1 MTMKLSDYVMEF
13 LAQKGIRH
21 VFMLPGGGCMHL
33 VDSLGRNKALE
44 YVPCLHEQAASIAAE
59 SYAQNTNEIGAAL
72 VTTGPGGT
80 NAVTGLAAAWIDSTP
95 VIFLSGQVKRSDRI
109 GESGV
114 RQMGSQEV
122 DIVPI
127 VTPLTKFA
135 VTVTEPTDIR
145 CVLEKAY
152 HFAVCGR
159 RGPVWV
165 DIPLDVQAAEIEPG
179 ELRGYESEVKPADIS
194 PAAVEQIRALVC
206 AAKRPVL
213 LVGNGVK
220 AAAAEEDLQRLR
232 EKTGIPTLL
241 TWKTIDLLDFSD
253 PQYFGTPGGMGHRY
267 ANFVLQNADVL
278 LVLGSRLDSSL
289 TAWNHKNFAPRAK
302 KIVIDIDP
310 AETDKLDMDIAVRV
324 DGDLAVILP
333 ILAAQDYK
341 MAAELPA
348 WQEYC
353 MRMKAKYPAV
363 TAEMRAE
370 NDYVDAHVFI
380 DELSRQ
386 LTADDV
392 IVPESSGAAGEITYQ
407 ALRVKYGQK
416 VKNAAGLGSMGFG
429 VPYAL
434 GACLANGKR
443 RTVLIDGDG
452 AFQLNIQEL
461 ATIAARKLPIKMFL
475 WMNGGYASIMG
486 TQRNFFDGNYVA
498 SDAESGLAIP
508 DIGALA
514 AAYGFRVFHMDHV
527 QALRS
532 AVAETLAS
540 DGPTLCLVRVSPF
553 ATASPRT
560 KAVQLPNGSM
570 MSKPLED
577 MWPFLP
583 AEEIAENMIAGES
596 SNEL

>member
-13 LAQKGIRH
+13 LAQKGIKY

-33 VDSLGRNKALE
+33 VDSLGRSERPE
-44 YVPCLHEQAASIAAE
+44 YIACLHEQAAAIAAE
-59 SYAQNTNEIGAAL
+59 SYAQNTNEIGAVL

-95 VIFLSGQVKRSDRI
+95 VLFISGQVKRNDRI
-109 GESGV
+109 GTSGV

-122 DIVPI
+122 DIVP
-127 VTPLTKFA
+127 VVRPLTKYA
-135 VTVTEPTDIR
+135 VTVMEPTEIR
-145 CVLEKAY
+145 AVLEKAY
-152 HFAVCGR
+152 YLAMHGR
-159 RGPVWV
+159 RGPVWI
-165 DIPLDVQAAEIEPG
+165 DIPLDVQAAEIEPS
-179 ELRGYESEVKPADIS
+179 ELRNYVPEAETTEIS
-194 PAAVEQIRALVC
+194 ASAIAQIRELIS

-220 AAAAEEDLQRLR
+220 AAGAEGALQRLR
-232 EKTGIPTLL
+232 AKTGIPTLL
-241 TWKTIDLLDFSD
+241 TWKTIDLLDFDD
-253 PQYFGTPGGMGHRY
+253 PQYFGCPGGMGHRY
-267 ANFVLQNADVL
+267 ANYVLQNADLL

-289 TAWNHKNFAPRAK
+289 TAWNHKNFAPYAK

-324 DGDLAVILP
+324 DGDLAAVLP
-333 ILAAQDYK
+333 LLAEQEYE
-341 MAAELPA
+341 MAAELPT
-348 WQEYC
+348 WQAYC
-353 MRMKAKYPAV
+353 ARMKEKYPAI

-370 NDYVDAHVFI
+370 KDYVDAHVFI

-443 RTVLIDGDG
+443 RTILIDGDG

-461 ATIAARKLPIKMFL
+461 ATIAQRRLPIKMFL

-486 TQRNFFDGNYVA
+486 TQRNFFEGRYVA
-498 SDAESGLAIP
+498 ADAKSGLAIP

-514 AAYGFRVFHMDHV
+514 AAYGFRVFPMEH
-527 QALRS
+527 
-532 AVAETLAS
+532 AS
-540 DGPTLCLVRVSPF
+540 DLRTVMAEALAAEGPVLCLVRVSPL

-583 AEEIAENMIAGES
+583 AEEVAENMIARE
-596 SNEL
+596 

>member
-1 MTMKLSDYVMEF
+1 MKLSDYVMAF
-13 LAQKGIRH
+13 LAEKGIRH

-33 VDSLGRNKALE
+33 VDSIGHNGDLE
-44 YVPCLHEQAASIAAE
+44 YIPCLHEQAAAIAAE
-59 SYAQNTNEIGAAL
+59 SYAQNTNEVGAVL

-95 VIFLSGQVKRSDRI
+95 VLFLSGQVKRSDRI

-127 VTPLTKFA
+127 VAPLTKYA
-135 VTVTEPTDIR
+135 VTVMEPTEIR
-145 CVLEKAY
+145 CVLEKAHY
-152 HFAVCGR
+152 LAMHGR
-159 RGPVWV
+159 RGPVWI
-165 DIPLDVQAAEIEPG
+165 DIPLDVQAAEIDPSV
-179 ELRGYESEVKPADIS
+179 LRGYEPPAEEPNV
-194 PAAVEQIRALVC
+194 PASAIIEMRGLME

-220 AAAAEEDLQRLR
+220 AAGAEAALQKLR
-232 EKTGIPTLL
+232 AKTGIPTLL
-241 TWKTIDLLDFSD
+241 TWKSIDLLDFDD
-253 PQYFGTPGGMGHRY
+253 PLYFGTPGGMGHRY
-267 ANFVLQNADVL
+267 ANFVLQNADLL

-289 TAWNHKNFAPRAK
+289 TAWNHQNFAPHAR

-310 AETDKLDMDIAVRV
+310 KETDKLDMDIAVRV
-324 DGDLAVILP
+324 DGSLADVLP
-333 ILAAQDYK
+333 LLAAQDYA
-341 MAAELPA
+341 MHENLPA
-348 WQEYC
+348 WQTYC
-353 MRMKAKYPAV
+353 ARMREKYPAI
-363 TAEMRAE
+363 TEEMRAE
-370 NDYVDAHVFI
+370 SDYVDAHVFI

-386 LTADDV
+386 MTSDDV

-434 GACLANGKR
+434 GACLAHEKR
-443 RTVLIDGDG
+443 RTILIDGDG

-461 ATIAARKLPIKMFL
+461 ATIAQRKLPIKMFL

-498 SDAESGLAIP
+498 ADEASGLAIP
-508 DIGALA
+508 NIGAVA
-514 AAYGFRVFHMDHV
+514 EAYGFRVFHMDHAKDLAGV
-527 QALRS
+527 MAQ
-532 AVAETLAS
+532 TLAS
-540 DGPTLCLVRVSPF
+540 DGPALCLVRVSPF

-583 AEEIAENMIAGES
+583 ADEIAENMIAGRS
-596 SNEL
+596 SHEL

>member
-1 MTMKLSDYVMEF
+1 M
-13 LAQKGIRH
+13 
-21 VFMLPGGGCMHL
+21 
-33 VDSLGRNKALE
+33 
-44 YVPCLHEQAASIAAE
+44 
-59 SYAQNTNEIGAAL
+59 
-72 VTTGPGGT
+72 
-80 NAVTGLAAAWIDSTP
+80 
-95 VIFLSGQVKRSDRI
+95 
-109 GESGV
+109 
-114 RQMGSQEV
+114 
-122 DIVPI
+122 
-127 VTPLTKFA
+127 
-135 VTVTEPTDIR
+135 
-145 CVLEKAY
+145 
-152 HFAVCGR
+152 
-159 RGPVWV
+159 
-165 DIPLDVQAAEIEPG
+165 
-179 ELRGYESEVKPADIS
+179 
-194 PAAVEQIRALVC
+194 
-206 AAKRPVL
+206 
-213 LVGNGVK
+213 
-220 AAAAEEDLQRLR
+220 
-232 EKTGIPTLL
+232 
-241 TWKTIDLLDFSD
+241 
-253 PQYFGTPGGMGHRY
+253 
-267 ANFVLQNADVL
+267 
-278 LVLGSRLDSSL
+278 
-289 TAWNHKNFAPRAK
+289 
-302 KIVIDIDP
+302 
-310 AETDKLDMDIAVRV
+310 
-324 DGDLAVILP
+324 
-333 ILAAQDYK
+333 
-341 MAAELPA
+341 
-348 WQEYC
+348 
-353 MRMKAKYPAV
+353 
-363 TAEMRAE
+363 
-370 NDYVDAHVFI
+370 FI

-434 GACLANGKR
+434 GACLASGKR

-514 AAYGFRVFHMDHV
+514 AAYGFRVFHMDHA

>member
-13 LAQKGIRH
+13 LAKKGIQY

-33 VDSLGRNKALE
+33 VDSLGRCDDLT
-44 YVPCLHEQAASIAAE
+44 YVACLHEQAASIAAE
-59 SYAQNTNEIGAAL
+59 SYAQNSNEIGAVL

-80 NAVTGLAAAWIDSTP
+80 NTVTGLAAAWIDSTP
-95 VIFLSGQVKRSDRI
+95 VLFLSGQVKRSDRI

-135 VTVTEPTDIR
+135 VTVMEPTEIR
-145 CVLEKAY
+145 YVLEKAY
-152 HFAVCGR
+152 HLAMNGR
-159 RGPVWV
+159 RGPVWI
-165 DIPLDVQAAEIEPG
+165 DIPLDVQAAEIDPEKLRAYEP
-179 ELRGYESEVKPADIS
+179 ESETADA
-194 PAAVEQIRALVC
+194 PKAAIDKIRELLS

-220 AAAAEEDLQRLR
+220 AAGAETALQELR
-232 EKTGIPTLL
+232 EKTGVPTLL
-241 TWKTIDLLDFSD
+241 TWKTIDLLDFDD
-253 PQYFGTPGGMGHRY
+253 PLYFGTPGGMGHRY
-267 ANFVLQNADVL
+267 ANFVLQNADL
-278 LVLGSRLDSSL
+278 LVVLGSRLDSSL
-289 TAWNHKNFAPRAK
+289 TAWNHANFAPHAQ

-310 AETDKLDMDIAVRV
+310 AETDKLDMDIAVRI
-324 DGDLAVILP
+324 DGDLAEVLP
-333 ILAAQDYK
+333 LLAQESYE
-341 MAAELPA
+341 MSAELPA
-348 WQEYC
+348 WRAYC
-353 MRMKAKYPAV
+353 ARMKKKYPII
-363 TAEMRAE
+363 TDEMRAE
-370 NDYVDAHVFI
+370 TDFVDAHVFI
-380 DELSRQ
+380 DELSHQ

-392 IVPESSGAAGEITYQ
+392 IVPESSGGAGEITYQ

-461 ATIAARKLPIKMFL
+461 ATIAQHKLPIKIFL

-498 SDAESGLAIP
+498 ADEASGLAIP
-508 DIGALA
+508 NIGAVA
-514 AAYGFRVFHMDHV
+514 EAYGFRVFRMDHAKELAGV
-527 QALRS
+527 MAQ
-532 AVAETLAS
+532 TLAS
-540 DGPTLCLVRVSPF
+540 DGPVLCLVRVSPL

-583 AEEIAENMIAGES
+583 AEEIAENMIAGRLS
-596 SNEL
+596 HEL

>member
-1 MTMKLSDYVMEF
+1 MTMKLSDYAMEF
-13 LAQKGIRH
+13 LAQKSVPC

-33 VDSLGRNKALE
+33 VDSLGRNKDLE
-44 YVPCLHEQAASIAAE
+44 YIPCLHEQAAAIAAE
-59 SYAQNTNEIGAAL
+59 SYAQHTNEIGVVL

-95 VIFLSGQVKRSDRI
+95 VLFLSGQVKRSDRI
-109 GESGV
+109 GTSGV

-127 VTPLTKFA
+127 VRSLTKYA
-135 VTVTEPTDIR
+135 VTVMEPTDIR
-145 CVLEKAY
+145 YVLEKAY
-152 HFAVCGR
+152 YLAMHGR
-159 RGPVWV
+159 RGPVWI
-165 DIPLDVQAAEIEPG
+165 DIPLDVQAAEIEPR
-179 ELRGYESEVKPADIS
+179 ELRGYGPETEPTEVS
-194 PAAVEQIRALVC
+194 PAAVEQIRTLVC

-220 AAAAEEDLQRLR
+220 AAGAENALQRLR
-232 EKTGIPTLL
+232 AKTGIPTLL
-241 TWKTIDLLDFSD
+241 TWKTIDLLDFDD

-289 TAWNHKNFAPRAK
+289 TAWNHQNFAPHAK

-324 DGDLAVILP
+324 DGDLAAVLP
-333 ILAAQDYK
+333 LLAEQEYE
-341 MAAELPA
+341 MAAELPT
-348 WQEYC
+348 WQAYC
-353 MRMKAKYPAV
+353 ARMKEKYPAI

-370 NDYVDAHVFI
+370 KDYVDAHVFI

-392 IVPESSGAAGEITYQ
+392 IVPESSGGAGEITYQ
-407 ALRVKYGQK
+407 ALRVKNGQS

-434 GACLANGKR
+434 GACLAHGKR

-461 ATIAARKLPIKMFL
+461 ATIAQRKLPIKMFL

-486 TQRNFFDGNYVA
+486 TQRNFFAGNYIA
-498 SDAESGLAIP
+498 ADRASGLAIP

-514 AAYGFRVFHMDHV
+514 AAYGFPVFRMECAADLPRVMT
-527 QALRS
+527 
-532 AVAETLAS
+532 ETLAS
-540 DGPTLCLVRVSPF
+540 DGPALCLVRVSPL

-583 AEEIAENMIAGES
+583 AEEIAQNMIAEGT
-596 SNEL
+596 

>member
-1 MTMKLSDYVMEF
+1 MKLSDYVMAF
-13 LAQKGIRH
+13 LAQKGIKY

-33 VDSLGRNKALE
+33 VDSLGRSPDLE
-44 YVPCLHEQAASIAAE
+44 YVACLHEQAAAIAAE
-59 SYAQNTNEIGAAL
+59 SYAQNTNEISAVL

-80 NAVTGLAAAWIDSTP
+80 NTVTGLAAAWIDSTP

-109 GESGV
+109 GGSGV

-122 DIVPI
+122 DIVP
-127 VTPLTKFA
+127 VVAPLTKFA
-135 VTVTEPTDIR
+135 VTIMDPAEIR
-145 CVLEKAY
+145 CALEKAY
-152 HFAVCGR
+152 HLAMHGR
-159 RGPVWV
+159 RGPVWI
-165 DIPLDVQAAEIEPG
+165 DIPLDVQAAEIEPS
-179 ELRGYESEVKPADIS
+179 ELRGFVPAEEHEDV
-194 PAAVEQIRALVC
+194 PASILAEIKERIA

-213 LVGNGVK
+213 LAGNGVK
-220 AAAAEEDLQRLR
+220 AAGAEAALHKLR

-241 TWKTIDLLDFSD
+241 TWKTIDMLGFDD

-267 ANFVLQNADVL
+267 ANFVLQNADLL

-289 TAWNHKNFAPRAK
+289 TAWNHRNFAPHAK

-310 AETDKLDMDIAVRV
+310 AETDKLDMDIAVRI
-324 DGDLAVILP
+324 DGDLAEVLP
-333 ILAAQDYK
+333 LLGAQDYV
-341 MAAELPA
+341 MHGDLPA
-348 WQEYC
+348 WQAYC
-353 MRMKAKYPAV
+353 ARIKEKYPAV
-363 TAEMRAE
+363 TQEMRAE
-370 NDYVDAHVFI
+370 DDYVDAHVFI

-386 LTADDV
+386 LTADDI

-407 ALRVKYGQK
+407 ALRVKRGQR

-429 VPYAL
+429 VPYAM
-434 GACLANGKR
+434 GACLAGGKR

-461 ATIAARKLPIKMFL
+461 ATIVRQNLPIKMFL

-486 TQRNFFDGNYVA
+486 TQRNFFEGRYVA
-498 SDAESGLAIP
+498 ADEASGLAVP

-514 AAYGFRVFHMDHV
+514 AAYGFRVFHMDHAK
-527 QALRS
+527 ALQS
-532 AVAETLAS
+532 AMAETLAAE
-540 DGPTLCLVRVSPF
+540 GPALCLVRVSPF

-560 KAVQLPNGSM
+560 KAVKLPNGSM

-583 AEEIAENMIAGES
+583 AEEIAENMIAGVS
-596 SNEL
+596 SDAL

>member
-1 MTMKLSDYVMEF
+1 MTMKLSDYVMGF
-13 LAQKGIRH
+13 LAQKGIKH

-33 VDSLGRNKALE
+33 VDSLGRCDGLT
-44 YVPCLHEQAASIAAE
+44 YVACLHEQAAAIAAE
-59 SYAQNTNEIGAAL
+59 SYAQNTNEISAVL

-95 VIFLSGQVKRSDRI
+95 VLFISGQVKCSDRI
-109 GESGV
+109 GTSGV

-122 DIVPI
+122 DIVP
-127 VTPLTKFA
+127 VVAPLTKYA
-135 VTVTEPTDIR
+135 VTVMDPMEIR
-145 CVLEKAY
+145 AVLEQAY
-152 HFAVCGR
+152 YLATHGR
-159 RGPVWV
+159 RGPVWI
-165 DIPLDVQAAEIEPG
+165 DIPLDVQAAEIDPR
-179 ELRGYESEVKPADIS
+179 ELRGYEPETAPTKVS
-194 PAAVEQIRALVC
+194 PAAVEQIRTLVC
-206 AAKRPVL
+206 TAKRPVL
-213 LVGNGVK
+213 LIGNGVK
-220 AAAAEEDLQRLR
+220 AAGAEEALQKLR

-241 TWKTIDLLDFSD
+241 TWKTIDLLDFDD
-253 PQYFGTPGGMGHRY
+253 PQYFGCPGGMGHRY
-267 ANFVLQNADVL
+267 ANFVLQNADFL

-289 TAWNHKNFAPRAK
+289 TAWNHKNFAPHAK

-324 DGDLAVILP
+324 DSDLAAVLP
-333 ILAAQDYK
+333 LLAEQEYE
-341 MAAELPA
+341 MAAELPT
-348 WQEYC
+348 WQTYC
-353 MRMKAKYPAV
+353 ARMKEKYPAI

-370 NDYVDAHVFI
+370 KDYVDAHVFV

-407 ALRVKYGQK
+407 ALRVKRGQK

-443 RTVLIDGDG
+443 RTILIDGDG

-461 ATIAARKLPIKMFL
+461 ATIAQRRLPIKMFL

-486 TQRNFFDGNYVA
+486 TQRNFFEGRYVA
-498 SDAESGLAIP
+498 ADAESGLAIP

-514 AAYGFRVFHMDHV
+514 TAYGFRIFQMEH
-527 QALRS
+527 
-532 AVAETLAS
+532 AS
-540 DGPTLCLVRVSPF
+540 DLRAVMAEALAAEGPVLCLVRVSPF

-583 AEEIAENMIAGES
+583 AEEIAENMIARG
-596 SNEL
+596 

>member
-13 LAQKGIRH
+13 LAKKGIQY

-33 VDSLGRNKALE
+33 VDSLGRCDDLT
-44 YVPCLHEQAASIAAE
+44 YVACLHEQAASIAAE
-59 SYAQNTNEIGAAL
+59 SYAQNSNKIGAVL

-80 NAVTGLAAAWIDSTP
+80 NTVTGLAAAWIDSTP
-95 VIFLSGQVKRSDRI
+95 VLFLSGQVKRSDRI

-135 VTVTEPTDIR
+135 VTVMEPTEIR
-145 CVLEKAY
+145 YVLEKAY
-152 HFAVCGR
+152 HLAMHGR
-159 RGPVWV
+159 RGPVWI
-165 DIPLDVQAAEIEPG
+165 DIPLDVQAAEIEP
-179 ELRGYESEVKPADIS
+179 EKLRAYEPESETADA
-194 PAAVEQIRALVC
+194 PKAAIDKIRELLS

-220 AAAAEEDLQRLR
+220 AAGAETALQELR
-232 EKTGIPTLL
+232 EKTGVPTLL
-241 TWKTIDLLDFSD
+241 TWKTIDLLDFDD
-253 PQYFGTPGGMGHRY
+253 PLYFGTPGGMGHRY
-267 ANFVLQNADVL
+267 ANFVLQNADL
-278 LVLGSRLDSSL
+278 LVVLGSRLDSSL
-289 TAWNHKNFAPRAK
+289 TAWNHANFAPRAK
-302 KIVIDIDP
+302 KIIIDIDP
-310 AETDKLDMDIAVRV
+310 AETDKLDMDIAVRI
-324 DGDLAVILP
+324 DGDLAEVLP
-333 ILAAQDYK
+333 LLAQESYE
-341 MAAELPA
+341 MSTELPA
-348 WQEYC
+348 WQTYC
-353 MRMKAKYPAV
+353 TRMKKKYPII
-363 TAEMRAE
+363 TDEMRAE
-370 NDYVDAHVFI
+370 LDYVDAHVFV

-392 IVPESSGAAGEITYQ
+392 IVPESSGGAGEITYQ

-429 VPYAL
+429 VPYAM

-461 ATIAARKLPIKMFL
+461 ATIAQWKLPIKMFL

-486 TQRNFFDGNYVA
+486 TQRNFFEGNYVA
-498 SDAESGLAIP
+498 ADRESGLAIP
-508 DIGALA
+508 DIGAVA
-514 AAYGFRVFHMDHV
+514 EAYGFRVFHMEHAKELQGV
-527 QALRS
+527 M
-532 AVAETLAS
+532 AETLAAG
-540 DGPTLCLVRVSPF
+540 GPAICLVRVSPL

-583 AEEIAENMIAGES
+583 AEEIAENMIGAS
-596 SNEL
+596 PDEL

>member
-1 MTMKLSDYVMEF
+1 MEF
-13 LAQKGIRH
+13 LAQKGIKY

-33 VDSLGRNKALE
+33 VDSLGRNSGLE
-44 YVPCLHEQAASIAAE
+44 YVACLHEQAAAIAAE
-59 SYAQNTNEIGAAL
+59 SYAQNTNEIGSVL

-95 VIFLSGQVKRSDRI
+95 VLFLSGQVKRSDRI

-127 VTPLTKFA
+127 VTSLTKFA
-135 VTVTEPTDIR
+135 VTVMEPTEIR
-145 CVLEKAY
+145 YVLEKAY
-152 HFAVCGR
+152 HLAMHGR
-159 RGPVWV
+159 RGPVWI
-165 DIPLDVQAAEIEPG
+165 DIPLDVQAAEIEP
-179 ELRGYESEVKPADIS
+179 EKLRAYEPESETADA
-194 PAAVEQIRALVC
+194 PKAAIDKIRELLS

-220 AAAAEEDLQRLR
+220 AAGAETALQELR
-232 EKTGIPTLL
+232 EKTGVPTLL
-241 TWKTIDLLDFSD
+241 TWKTIDLLDFDD
-253 PQYFGTPGGMGHRY
+253 PLYFGTPGGMGHRY
-267 ANFVLQNADVL
+267 ANFVLQNADLL

-289 TAWNHKNFAPRAK
+289 TAWNHRNFAPHAQ

-310 AETDKLDMDIAVRV
+310 AETDKLDMDIAVHV
-324 DGDLAVILP
+324 DGDLAEVLP
-333 ILAAQDYK
+333 LLAQEHYE
-341 MAAELPA
+341 MSAELPA
-348 WQEYC
+348 WQTYC
-353 MRMKAKYPAV
+353 TRMKKKYPII
-363 TAEMRAE
+363 TDEMRAE
-370 NDYVDAHVFI
+370 TDFVDAHVFV

-392 IVPESSGAAGEITYQ
+392 IVPESSGGAGEITYQ

-429 VPYAL
+429 VPYAM

-461 ATIAARKLPIKMFL
+461 ATIAQRRLPIKMFL

-486 TQRNFFDGNYVA
+486 TQRNFFEGRYVA
-498 SDAESGLAIP
+498 ADAKSGLAIP
-508 DIGALA
+508 DIGAVA
-514 AAYGFRVFHMDHV
+514 EAYGFRVFHMEHAKEL
-527 QALRS
+527 QA
-532 AVAETLAS
+532 VMAETLATG
-540 DGPTLCLVRVSPF
+540 GPVICLVRVSPL

-560 KAVQLPNGSM
+560 KAIQLPNGSM

-583 AEEIAENMIAGES
+583 AEEIAENMIGAS
-596 SNEL
+596 PNAL

>member
-1 MTMKLSDYVMEF
+1 MSMKLSDYVMKF
-13 LAQKGIRH
+13 LAQKGIKY

-33 VDSLGRNKALE
+33 VDSLGRNKDPE
-44 YVPCLHEQAASIAAE
+44 YIPCLHEQAAAIAAE
-59 SYAQNTNEIGAAL
+59 SYAQNTNKIGAVL

-95 VIFLSGQVKRSDRI
+95 VLFLSGQVKRSDRI
-109 GESGV
+109 GKSGV

-122 DIVPI
+122 DIVPV

-135 VTVTEPTDIR
+135 VTVMEPTEIR
-145 CVLEKAY
+145 YVLEKAY
-152 HFAVCGR
+152 HLAMHGR
-159 RGPVWV
+159 RGPVWI
-165 DIPLDVQAAEIEPG
+165 DIPLDVQAAEIEPS
-179 ELRGYESEVKPADIS
+179 ELRGFMPEQDRADV
-194 PAAVEQIRALVC
+194 PAAAIAEIRELIV
-206 AAKRPVL
+206 AARRPVL

-220 AAAAEEDLQRLR
+220 AAGAETALQELR
-232 EKTGIPTLL
+232 AKTGIPTLL
-241 TWKTIDLLDFSD
+241 TWKTIDLLDFDD
-253 PQYFGTPGGMGHRY
+253 PYYFGTPGGMGHRY
-267 ANFVLQNADVL
+267 ANFVLQNADLL

-289 TAWNHKNFAPRAK
+289 TAWNHRNFAPHAK
-302 KIVIDIDP
+302 KIIIDVDP
-310 AETDKLDMDIAVRV
+310 AEMNKLDMDIAVRI
-324 DGDLAVILP
+324 DGDLAAVLP
-333 ILAAQDYK
+333 LLAQQDYE
-341 MAAELPA
+341 MAPELFVWRA
-348 WQEYC
+348 YC
-353 MRMKAKYPAV
+353 ARMKEEYPII
-363 TAEMRAE
+363 TDKMRAE
-370 NDYVDAHVFI
+370 HDYVDAHVFI

-392 IVPESSGAAGEITYQ
+392 IVPESSGGAGEITYQ

-486 TQRNFFDGNYVA
+486 TQRNFFEGNYVA
-498 SDAESGLAIP
+498 ADRESGLAIP
-508 DIGALA
+508 DIGAVA
-514 AAYGFRVFHMDHV
+514 EAYGFRVFHMEHAKDLKV
-527 QALRS
+527 
-532 AVAETLAS
+532 VMAETLAA
-540 DGPTLCLVRVSPF
+540 DGPALCLVRVSPY

>member
-13 LAQKGIRH
+13 FAKKGIQY

-33 VDSLGRNKALE
+33 VDSLGRSERLE
-44 YVPCLHEQAASIAAE
+44 YIACLHEQAAAIAAE
-59 SYAQNTNEIGAAL
+59 SYAQNSNEIGAVL

-80 NAVTGLAAAWIDSTP
+80 NTVTGLAAAWIDSTP
-95 VIFLSGQVKRSDRI
+95 VLFLSGQVKRSDRI

-122 DIVPI
+122 DIVPL

-135 VTVTEPTDIR
+135 VTVMEPTEIR
-145 CVLEKAY
+145 YVLEKAY
-152 HFAVCGR
+152 HLAMHGR
-159 RGPVWV
+159 RGPVWI
-165 DIPLDVQAAEIEPG
+165 DIPLDVQAAEIEP
-179 ELRGYESEVKPADIS
+179 EKLRAYEPEVEAAEVPAS
-194 PAAVEQIRALVC
+194 AVREIRKLLS

-220 AAAAEEDLQRLR
+220 AAGAETALQELR
-232 EKTGIPTLL
+232 EKTGVPTLL
-241 TWKTIDLLDFSD
+241 TWKTIDLLDFDD
-253 PQYFGTPGGMGHRY
+253 PLYFGTPGGMGHRY
-267 ANFVLQNADVL
+267 ANFVLQNADL
-278 LVLGSRLDSSL
+278 LVVLGSRLDSSL
-289 TAWNHKNFAPRAK
+289 TAWNHANFAPHAQ

-324 DGDLAVILP
+324 DGDLAEVLP
-333 ILAAQDYK
+333 LLAQEHYE
-341 MAAELPA
+341 MSAELPA
-348 WQEYC
+348 WQTYC
-353 MRMKAKYPAV
+353 TRMKKKYPII
-363 TAEMRAE
+363 TDEMRAE
-370 NDYVDAHVFI
+370 LDYVDAHVFV

-392 IVPESSGAAGEITYQ
+392 IVPESSGGAGEITYQ

-429 VPYAL
+429 VPYAM

-461 ATIAARKLPIKMFL
+461 ATIAQWKLPIKMFL

-486 TQRNFFDGNYVA
+486 TQRNFFEGNYVA
-498 SDAESGLAIP
+498 ADRESGLAIP
-508 DIGALA
+508 DIGAVA
-514 AAYGFRVFHMDHV
+514 EAYGFRVFHMEHAKDLQRV
-527 QALRS
+527 M
-532 AVAETLAS
+532 AETLAAG
-540 DGPTLCLVRVSPF
+540 GPAICLVRVSPL

-583 AEEIAENMIAGES
+583 AEEIAENMIAGRS
-596 SNEL
+596 SHEL